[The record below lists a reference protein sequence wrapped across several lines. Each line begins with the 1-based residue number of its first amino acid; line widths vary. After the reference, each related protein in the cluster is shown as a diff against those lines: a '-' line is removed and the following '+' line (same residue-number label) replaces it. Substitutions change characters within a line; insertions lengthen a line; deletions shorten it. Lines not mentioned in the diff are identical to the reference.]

1 MQPTTGRNKVVT
13 NTYAH
18 RLNASSALTRRGL
31 LKGAGATGLALAA
44 PPLIG
49 RGAARA
55 AENWPVG
62 WVRAT
67 TGPFASTLAELYVPG
82 LIALEQI
89 NAGGGVLGRK
99 MVQAEED
106 DQASPAA
113 QPAIARKLH
122 EMGVNC
128 IVGPAGTSPT
138 LASLA
143 VTTELKMLQAGFASH
158 SVLGDARQYPYHYHI
173 GLTIEME
180 AEGGVEYAV
189 DQLGLKK
196 IGIMAEASGFGDEII
211 KQTVQQ
217 LAKRGLEAV
226 SIQQAPSTTPDV
238 AGYVGALQ
246 DSGAEAVMM
255 WYASRPFA
263 ARIFSTMSNVGFQPE
278 AVVGHYIVLDH
289 VTMENADP
297 EVLERTVAPYYV
309 NLTWKGDQTMPA
321 EQIAFAEAMA
331 ASGIKPSPIGAVAPW
346 YDFLKMIR
354 QAAED
359 AGSLDSEKLK
369 AAMDSFKDYN
379 GLLGPITFTPDN
391 HVGIGRDAMVMV
403 KASSHG
409 DPRAMGVFRER
420 L

>member
-1 MQPTTGRNKVVT
+1 MTTKTNHRSPLQRNG
-13 NTYAH
+13 AI
-18 RLNASSALTRRGL
+18 TRRGI
-31 LKGAGATGLALAA
+31 LKGSGAAGLALAA
-44 PPLIG
+44 PSILG
-49 RGAARA
+49 WQGARA
-55 AENWPVG
+55 AETWPVG

-89 NAGGGVLGRK
+89 NAAGGVLGRK
-99 MVQAEED
+99 IVQAEED

-180 AEGGVEYAV
+180 AEVGVEYAV
-189 DQLGLKK
+189 DKLGLKK
-196 IGIMAEASGFGDEII
+196 IGILAEASGFGDEII
-211 KQTVQQ
+211 KQTVLQ

-226 SIQQAPSTTPDV
+226 SIQQAAVTTPDV
-238 AGYVGALQ
+238 SGYVSALH
-246 DSGAEAVMM
+246 DAGAECVMM

-263 ARIFSTMSNVGFQPE
+263 ARVFSTMSNMGWQPE
-278 AVVGHYIVLDH
+278 SIVGHYIVLDH
-289 VTMENADP
+289 VTTENADP
-297 EVLERTVAPYYV
+297 EVLERTVAPYYI
-309 NLTWKGDQTMPA
+309 NLTWKGDETMPQ
-321 EQIAFAEAMA
+321 EQVAFAEAMA
-331 ASGIKPSPIGAVAPW
+331 ASGTKPSPIMAVAPW
-346 YDFLKMIR
+346 YDFLKMIQ

-359 AGSLDSEKLK
+359 ANSLDSEKLK
-369 AAMDSFKDYN
+369 AAMDSFRDYN
-379 GLLGPITFTPDN
+379 GLLGPITFTPEN

-403 KASSHG
+403 KASSHD

-420 L
+420 I